1 MYDFVLMGVD
11 ESLNKLIEIVLQFC
25 FCDSF
30 SFFDHLVEGVIAA
43 EFQDDIDVLGILED
57 VIKEKN
63 IFMLEGFV
71 DFDLSDKLNRR

>member
-11 ESLNKLIEIVLQFC
+11 ESLHELIEIVLQFC

-30 SFFDHLVEGVIAA
+30 SFFDHFVEGVVAA
-43 EFQDDIDVLGILED
+43 QFKDDVDVLGIFED

-63 IFMLEGFV
+63 IFMVE
-71 DFDLSDKLNRR
+71 